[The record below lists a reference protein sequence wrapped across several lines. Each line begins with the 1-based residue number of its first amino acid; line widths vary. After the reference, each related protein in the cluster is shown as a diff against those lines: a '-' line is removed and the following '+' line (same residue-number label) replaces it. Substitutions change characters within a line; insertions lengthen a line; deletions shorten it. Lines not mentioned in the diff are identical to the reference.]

1 MVTPVLELWI
11 PVFIFLFG
19 LAIGS
24 FLNVCIYRIS
34 YRILHPDSDVSV
46 NSPRRS
52 FCPTCNETISAY
64 DNIPVLSYLLLRGKC
79 RHCNAPISVLYPLV
93 ELATAGLFL
102 VMYYRFGLTLEF
114 LLALVFVAVLV
125 PISVIDAQ
133 HYIIPNVLIVTGL
146 ILGFVIVCAI
156 AYQRSDVWYLLIR
169 LIGAIAGSAVLWLVG
184 VIGSAV
190 LWLVG
195 VIGSAVLRK
204 TAMGLGDVKL
214 MALNGLFLGAWPEL
228 AMVIAFSALGGAIVG
243 TTLIVSGVKSR
254 ESPIPY
260 GPFLAGAAVLV
271 LLWGDSLWRLY
282 LQSVGWN

>member
-1 MVTPVLELWI
+1 MFEILG

-34 YRILHPDSDVSV
+34 YRILHPDSNLSV
-46 NSPRRS
+46 HSPRRS
-52 FCPTCNETISAY
+52 FCPACNETISAY

-79 RHCNAPISVLYPLV
+79 RHCSASISVLYPLV
-93 ELATAGLFL
+93 ELVTAGLFL

-114 LLALVFVAVLV
+114 LLAFVFVAVLV
-125 PISVIDAQ
+125 PIFVIDAQ
-133 HYIIPNVLIVTGL
+133 HYIIPNILIVAGL

-156 AYQRSDVWYLLIR
+156 AYQRSEVWYLLIR
-169 LIGAIAGSAVLWLVG
+169 LIGAVAGGL
-184 VIGSAV
+184 V

-204 TAMGLGDVKL
+204 KAMGGGDIKL
-214 MALNGLFLGAWPEL
+214 MVLIGLFLGAWPEL

-243 TTLIVSGVKSR
+243 TILIVSGVKSR

-271 LLWGDSLWRLY
+271 LLWGDRLWHLY